1 MTTIHTAHGPGEL
14 VETETVHGR
23 TSYRVRGT
31 GFDVWVDAKNART
44 ASEDDGPENL
54 FTYQFPTAK
63 PDPDAYMRGA
73 ATYAIG
79 SRGFAHDPALHVNT
93 RNTTTLPYNP
103 TPQVD
108 ALTTPGPN
116 QSWGPGEYGQID
128 PDERLRPSDSL
139 SLRSR
144 GEDKGPGPKP
154 NLFATGAHSAMRE
167 RPQLVL
173 GGYPPLQDPHYSDY
187 GPEENEY
194 ERQWADED
202 PELDEMLNYK
212 RRQDAWGGARTHE
225 GGIEDDER
233 YRPRHDPYHEDKPS
247 YVPRERDYPGQ
258 LQEVDI
264 PGLRP
269 SDQPVYPYDRVSP
282 SGQTGTEMF
291 EGDEPEWYSC
301 PDCGAWHNPYR
312 HMKNRRSP
320 KPPRSDDIFQPA
332 WRGSS
337 MVCASCHEAEGRHR
351 DPYEHDDYFSET
363 LPHGAA
369 PELVRDPGNEENVF
383 MKRVPGPGKKKTEHR
398 YKGGPS
404 LMDRLRPVANVFD
417 IEPPTDMPAHFAD
430 VRPLASDFTDP
441 IATAMDV
448 MQRQAAIDDASYG
461 LDPRVGM
468 EMDLVQSDPVIRE
481 AAWRD
486 VQRKAK
492 RLRTEGRVHIKQNT
506 PEIISATVQGDHGF
520 YDCMIIR
527 GNVFDLG
534 NQSVTAW
541 RCGCPWG
548 RWAFKR
554 RLTYV
559 GRFCSHAYA
568 AYQEMRSAF
577 DRPGKGTRFRTSGVV
592 EEFKKWAEDNGQPTD
607 IDGVANFVTRS
618 RDDDDDPYTEDEVA
632 QLYDYAEDHL
642 RTTPERQ
649 FDVPYTFDPDQVY
662 KEGREML
669 RMTPH
674 SLTPDIQFVPEG
686 EPEHLVDVTKDE
698 RTTTGPGQIMTDKT
712 AASEHDDRVKNK
724 QRERNDEKHAEPD
737 IEHFTVHPGSILP
750 PGWHLADADTQSV
763 TDPVRNAPRPD
774 AGEATSDL
782 NKLRKKNQEPLSD
795 NFGHMDE
802 HNDEIR
808 DLIDDL
814 HDAGTDASYFSA
826 SLHEADG
833 GFMDKG
839 DGGWLD
845 GGFAGSGR
853 DPKDWYSSSADY
865 IDEHER
871 PNFQDV
877 TNLPDGDILK
887 YNDSDSDVNASKEP
901 STPPGGAHEAGVL
914 PPFLAD
920 LFSSETSSTSPMGPN
935 IGPQG
940 PMDVA
945 GGAPLMN
952 AGDDMSESG
961 LPSTASFHYA
971 DEGDFS
977 SNAGGDFDFSGGD
990 TSSDPGDFTGGGG
1003 GGAATMPF
1011 TPGAP
1016 TRDPLGGGG
1025 TGGAGNTTH
1034 MLDQPSGGGSQ
1045 GGGFAPPI
1053 APVLPASAGVS
1064 GAGFGGNTGFAPLSG
1079 GAPGDMVNP
1088 TSPGTSYAS
1097 HRPSIRDGIRERN
1110 ARYERRVA
1118 FDPSTMPPGWGT
1130 TPPDPDDDESPIP
1143 KIPGVDEV
1151 QQMLPK
1157 IPGMPGMPGGKG
1169 GGGGGEGGEAAEGG
1183 EMAEAAP
1190 ELLALASLH
1199 DNSDVVRQFQAT
1211 TAGGQYGRGRGAPQ
1225 GGSRRQAMM
1234 GVYGAG
1240 PAVSGGGRRG
1250 TFSDSDIAGA
1260 AAGFLKQ
1267 AGRNYS
1273 AQEQADLMNEYHP
1286 QGARNL
1292 DGLNLQG
1299 THYVQ

>member
-1 MTTIHTAHGPGEL
+1 
-14 VETETVHGR
+14 
-23 TSYRVRGT
+23 
-31 GFDVWVDAKNART
+31 
-44 ASEDDGPENL
+44 
-54 FTYQFPTAK
+54 
-63 PDPDAYMRGA
+63 
-73 ATYAIG
+73 
-79 SRGFAHDPALHVNT
+79 
-93 RNTTTLPYNP
+93 
-103 TPQVD
+103 
-108 ALTTPGPN
+108 
-116 QSWGPGEYGQID
+116 
-128 PDERLRPSDSL
+128 LRPSDSL

-404 LMDRLRPVANVFD
+404 FMDRLRPVASVFD

-430 VRPLASDFTDP
+430 VRPLASDFADP
-441 IATAMDV
+441 IATAMAT
-448 MQRQAAIDDASYG
+448 MQRQAAIDDASYR

-492 RLRTEGRVHIKQNT
+492 RLRNEGRVHIKQNT

>member
-1 MTTIHTAHGPGEL
+1 MT
-14 VETETVHGR
+14 
-23 TSYRVRGT
+23 
-31 GFDVWVDAKNART
+31 
-44 ASEDDGPENL
+44 
-54 FTYQFPTAK
+54 
-63 PDPDAYMRGA
+63 
-73 ATYAIG
+73 
-79 SRGFAHDPALHVNT
+79 
-93 RNTTTLPYNP
+93 
-103 TPQVD
+103 
-108 ALTTPGPN
+108 
-116 QSWGPGEYGQID
+116 
-128 PDERLRPSDSL
+128 
-139 SLRSR
+139 RSR
-144 GEDKGPGPKP
+144 HKP
-154 NLFATGAHSAMRE
+154 F
-167 RPQLVL
+167 
-173 GGYPPLQDPHYSDY
+173 
-187 GPEENEY
+187 
-194 ERQWADED
+194 
-202 PELDEMLNYK
+202 
-212 RRQDAWGGARTHE
+212 
-225 GGIEDDER
+225 
-233 YRPRHDPYHEDKPS
+233 HEDKPS
-247 YVPRERDYPGQ
+247 HEPRERTREAPEGPQ
-258 LQEVDI
+258 
-264 PGLRP
+264 LRP
-269 SDQPVYPYDRVSP
+269 SDNPVYPFDRVSP
-282 SGQTGTEMF
+282 SGETGTEMF
-291 EGDEPEWYSC
+291 QGDEPEWYSC

-332 WRGSS
+332 WRGS
-337 MVCASCHEAEGRHR
+337 MVCASCHEAGGRHR
-351 DPYEHDDYFSET
+351 DPFEHDDYFSET

-887 YNDSDSDVNASKEP
+887 YNDSDSDVNAPKEP

-971 DEGDFS
+971 DDDFTS
-977 SNAGGDFDFSGGD
+977 AGSDTDFGGDSGV
-990 TSSDPGDFTGGGG
+990 SDFTSGGG

-1011 TPGAP
+1011 TPGAS

-1034 MLDQPSGGGSQ
+1034 MLDQLSSGGSQ

-1053 APVLPASAGVS
+1053 APVLPASAGIS

>member
-167 RPQLVL
+167 RPQIVL
-173 GGYPPLQDPHYSDY
+173 GTDEPEPHWLQNPHYDDY

-194 ERQWADED
+194 ERQWADEEPSD
-202 PELDEMLNYK
+202 FELGRGTFPQYHDQHQT
-212 RRQDAWGGARTHE
+212 RQ
-225 GGIEDDER
+225 GGIEELTR
-233 YRPRHDPYHEDKPS
+233 SRHKPFHEDKPS
-247 YVPRERDYPGQ
+247 HEPRERTREAPEGPQ
-258 LQEVDI
+258 
-264 PGLRP
+264 LRP
-269 SDQPVYPYDRVSP
+269 SDNPVYPFDRVSP
-282 SGQTGTEMF
+282 SGETGTEMF
-291 EGDEPEWYSC
+291 QGDEPEWYSC

-332 WRGSS
+332 WRGS
-337 MVCASCHEAEGRHR
+337 MVCASCHEAGGRHR
-351 DPYEHDDYFSET
+351 DPFEHDDYFSET

-712 AASEHDDRVKNK
+712 AASEHDDWVKNK

-887 YNDSDSDVNASKEP
+887 YNDSDSDVNAPKEP